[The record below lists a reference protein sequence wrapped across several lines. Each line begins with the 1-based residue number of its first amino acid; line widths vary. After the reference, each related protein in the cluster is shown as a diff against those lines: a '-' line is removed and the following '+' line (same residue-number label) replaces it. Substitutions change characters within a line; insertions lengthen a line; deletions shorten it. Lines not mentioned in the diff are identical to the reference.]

1 MVSGFLAVAAVSF
14 VGYAF
19 NKPCASPQGRA
30 IGYTGC
36 FNLAEWVASVFAI
49 MAAFASIG
57 FIEHATTAAIRSAAM
72 KHSRLEGISSVVLL
86 GLLCLAAALGALL
99 LLAKPWETYQTY
111 DDGRTKSVDEWT
123 IDVWMVFLG
132 YSAVFAF
139 GPLALALVLVLQNVL
154 HPWQWEPAEASDV
167 ETNSEGT
174 GNFELEGSSGSTS
187 SASATPVSTTRIA
200 TSRCLR
206 LVVILVFLW
215 ACFLFTAAMTP
226 IWNFSMNSYF
236 KSVSKYAMFYWPV
249 GQLPCS
255 ILGGSG
261 EANCVGH
268 GLCREISHWLPGFQV
283 GVDACPWFSF
293 KPFPDCALY
302 YGFLTLFVLCG
313 ALAHTACRAIGGALL
328 ARVTAKGQV
337 PEYPLQGSL
346 PTVVCRQPDAV
357 FVALGRPGFVRERFF
372 VESVLSSFAEY
383 RRVPGQSLLRRGGRS
398 LPSLMEFSA
407 LTPATGGQ
415 VEILEFLWP
424 PLADADGQRACVCY
438 VLMLRT
444 DGFLLCVPGPFFSAS
459 ELAPDGDDG
468 AVRPGP
474 SFQLTAPAVALSEEG
489 EWILAPSTNPIA
501 VTVVDFAASALGEGA
516 GASTDYQ
523 TGVSDPGGPQAE
535 VRRQRPKRPTVALLA
550 QQQASLTEVVARLS
564 DQLAKFQQAPSAV
577 QPPRADPT
585 PQPALSS
592 AEARRHLC
600 SRGRGAQARESMA
613 QSVSF
618 FQSVPKSLAHALGP
632 PPPARALLPAQG
644 PADVDQDARLAAAI
658 TAGELPDVPAQPDL
672 TSAMMAQS
680 QALLTLVGHLA
691 RGADPVL
698 DNQGTAATSSR
709 GSQTRQRLQ
718 AELASHSGAFAEKV
732 KERAL
737 LSMSPAGV
745 GSTEPFSLCRYYERY
760 GGFERHRELA
770 LVAWQV
776 AISFD
781 LMMAGNSNGAA
792 DVLALLAVYL
802 DQLVLDQGA
811 TTVAWLLTLQQDP
824 PQVLY
829 SAPAQAPG
837 TGVQPFSPLADQK
850 WITSAL
856 GYLREMDLIASRR
869 AEAKPKPK
877 RPPGLPQAPTVP
889 TSTQEDAA
897 LTKKQLRAAQWAAKR
912 ATAGAPPAK
921 RGTHL
926 AARFGELT
934 DFLLACGVGPDAY
947 DGAVHEAVLRRPLV
961 PHAPG
966 GPDCL
971 RPYRPL
977 EADGIVLHGEANWD
991 ISPYLPPGMLLAYR
1005 DPLVLET
1012 FPGTGGPSPSFQH
1025 EDPGEV
1031 LKLMKVWDSKGLL
1044 SLRPGGLSDI
1054 RCSRVFGAY
1063 KGPSKFRQIGDRRG
1077 PNSLEARLDGVSHL
1091 LPQGFLLTRL
1101 HVPRF
1106 THQLLGSSTDRK
1118 DFYSQCKVPL
1128 ERAFSNAVKPGF
1140 SLGDFANTRAHRAYV
1155 DWVLSEAGKEHCRR
1169 YLPPGDFSSV
1179 AVRRSALLCPSVP
1192 VHGCFN
1198 SLFQGDAAGVELAT
1212 AAHAAFLEEA
1222 RVLPSWEG
1230 GRVLAKHPVHPTGP
1244 WSGVVIDDLFCISC
1258 EPADLPD
1265 HLACD
1270 SARVIG
1276 LSKEAYARAG
1286 VRGSDDKDV

>member
-1 MVSGFLAVAAVSF
+1 M
-14 VGYAF
+14 
-19 NKPCASPQGRA
+19 
-30 IGYTGC
+30 
-36 FNLAEWVASVFAI
+36 
-49 MAAFASIG
+49 
-57 FIEHATTAAIRSAAM
+57 
-72 KHSRLEGISSVVLL
+72 
-86 GLLCLAAALGALL
+86 
-99 LLAKPWETYQTY
+99 
-111 DDGRTKSVDEWT
+111 
-123 IDVWMVFLG
+123 
-132 YSAVFAF
+132 
-139 GPLALALVLVLQNVL
+139 
-154 HPWQWEPAEASDV
+154 
-167 ETNSEGT
+167 
-174 GNFELEGSSGSTS
+174 
-187 SASATPVSTTRIA
+187 
-200 TSRCLR
+200 
-206 LVVILVFLW
+206 
-215 ACFLFTAAMTP
+215 
-226 IWNFSMNSYF
+226 
-236 KSVSKYAMFYWPV
+236 
-249 GQLPCS
+249 
-255 ILGGSG
+255 
-261 EANCVGH
+261 
-268 GLCREISHWLPGFQV
+268 
-283 GVDACPWFSF
+283 
-293 KPFPDCALY
+293 
-302 YGFLTLFVLCG
+302 
-313 ALAHTACRAIGGALL
+313 
-328 ARVTAKGQV
+328 
-337 PEYPLQGSL
+337 
-346 PTVVCRQPDAV
+346 
-357 FVALGRPGFVRERFF
+357 
-372 VESVLSSFAEY
+372 
-383 RRVPGQSLLRRGGRS
+383 
-398 LPSLMEFSA
+398 
-407 LTPATGGQ
+407 
-415 VEILEFLWP
+415 EILEFLWP

-592 AEARRHLC
+592 AEARRAPLTSHLGVFAAPTEEAPVLERPGRPGEGVHGAKCLFFPVC
-600 SRGRGAQARESMA
+600 SQVFGSCSGPSASSSSFVACTRAGGCGSRCSAGGRYYRRRAARRARAARPDVGYDGSEPGP
-613 QSVSF
+613 VDF
-618 FQSVPKSLAHALGP
+618 GGP
-632 PPPARALLPAQG
+632 PSSGGRPSAGQSRHRCHVFPRVP
-644 PADVDQDARLAAAI
+644 DQTAIAGRARL
-658 TAGELPDVPAQPDL
+658 
-672 TSAMMAQS
+672 
-680 QALLTLVGHLA
+680 
-691 RGADPVL
+691 
-698 DNQGTAATSSR
+698 
-709 GSQTRQRLQ
+709 
-718 AELASHSGAFAEKV
+718 
-732 KERAL
+732 
-737 LSMSPAGV
+737 
-745 GSTEPFSLCRYYERY
+745 SL
-760 GGFERHRELA
+760 GGFCREGEGEGSSQHVPRGGGLHRAFLAMPLLRAVWRVRKTQRVSPGGVASRHLLRLDDGGQQQRRSRCVGTFGCVSGSAGARPRGDHCGMA
-770 LVAWQV
+770 LD
-776 AISFD
+776 S
-781 LMMAGNSNGAA
+781 AA
-792 DVLALLAVYL
+792 R
-802 DQLVLDQGA
+802 
-811 TTVAWLLTLQQDP
+811 P
-824 PQVLY
+824 P
-829 SAPAQAPG
+829 
-837 TGVQPFSPLADQK
+837 
-850 WITSAL
+850 TSAL
-856 GYLREMDLIASRR
+856 QCPRAGSRNWCPALFPLGGPKVDHLGFGVPPRDGPDRQPPCRSKAKTKTAPGPASSPDGPHLDSGGRRLDEEAAESSPVGSKEGHGRCPPSEVAPEGLDACDLSFDGEFTFTSWAASLTRLVLKSGTGFAHFLASSLHLFRSDVPSAPTALYPIPSPSALPVGRRARKRGGTRRANLHMSRALHVIILALNFVHAGLKPVPLDLLRRSPNSLHVSVYRRVSGYLRACCRR
-869 AEAKPKPK
+869 GVSMPFC
-877 RPPGLPQAPTVP
+877 
-889 TSTQEDAA
+889 
-897 LTKKQLRAAQWAAKR
+897 
-912 ATAGAPPAK
+912 AGR